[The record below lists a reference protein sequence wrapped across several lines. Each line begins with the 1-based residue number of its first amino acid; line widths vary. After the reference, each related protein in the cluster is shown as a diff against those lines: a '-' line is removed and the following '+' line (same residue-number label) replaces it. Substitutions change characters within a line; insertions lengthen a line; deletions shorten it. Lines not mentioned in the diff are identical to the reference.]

1 MISKQTIEEKWRGR
15 SEAGM
20 QEAKKL
26 PFGKKREDLLREAR
40 QLLKIA
46 SQINQWLPVPALQ
59 RPK

>member
-1 MISKQTIEEKWRGR
+1 
-15 SEAGM
+15 M